1 MRQKKC
7 DSACTKVLFHILN
20 QEVKNFLEKFDEKI
34 EQKLKD
40 SEHKY
45 SEPLEE
51 AKDSTKEA
59 NQFIHEQLT
68 GNQ

>member
-1 MRQKKC
+1 MIEFAKSVFYFISWIQKFK
-7 DSACTKVLFHILN
+7 LF
-20 QEVKNFLEKFDEKI
+20 FLEKFDEKI

-51 AKDSTKEA
+51 SKEATKEA
-59 NQFIHEQLT
+59 NQFIHKQLT

>member
-1 MRQKKC
+1 MRQK
-7 DSACTKVLFHILN
+7 SAMYNTPISYLEDRNITV
-20 QEVKNFLEKFDEKI
+20 FLEKFDDKI

-45 SEPLEE
+45 SEPLKESKE
-51 AKDSTKEA
+51 ATKEA
-59 NQFIHEQLT
+59 NQFIHKQLT

>member
-1 MRQKKC
+1 MRQNIQRAQHLYFIYRSQKY
-7 DSACTKVLFHILN
+7 N
-20 QEVKNFLEKFDEKI
+20 YFLEKFDEKI

-51 AKDSTKEA
+51 SKEATKEA
-59 NQFIHEQLT
+59 NQFIHKQLT

>member
-1 MRQKKC
+1 MRQK
-7 DSACTKVLFHILN
+7 SAMHNTPISYLEDRNITV
-20 QEVKNFLEKFDEKI
+20 FLEKFDDKI

-51 AKDSTKEA
+51 SKEATKEA
-59 NQFIHEQLT
+59 NQFIHKQLT